1 MTEPPHRLLPPDA
14 IAILQRAA
22 GSEGTSMQRRKAM
35 EDAEKRVR
43 QMYPQ
48 FFKGQTT

>member
-22 GSEGTSMQRRKAM
+22 KSETGTPMQRRKAM
-35 EDAEKRVR
+35 EEAEKRVKR
-43 QMYPQ
+43 MYPQ
-48 FFKGQTT
+48 FFRE